1 LLGPRS
7 WPTSYRGPL
16 AIHAAKAFPGW
27 ACELCLT
34 SPFFEA
40 LTEGRG
46 AVQALRLPLGKVVA
60 VAELVDVGR
69 ISSPEALGYVLGA
82 NEVTLATT
90 PGAGTPG
97 SWTTSDRCPS
107 QSRRAARR
115 ASGGGMHRLSSRP
128 PEVVSG
134 EHRDPRRGC
143 RPAPGHLCHAAPQR
157 RPGCRVGGDRTR
169 PGHGA
174 HPLLPA
180 GPR

>member
-1 LLGPRS
+1 MLGARS

-46 AVQALRLPLGKVVA
+46 AVQALRLPRGKVVA

-69 ISSPEALGYVLGA
+69 ISSPESLGYVLGA

-90 PGAGTPG
+90 PGPVRLGPG
-97 SWTTSDRCPS
+97 QRPAAA
-107 QSRRAARR
+107 RADPGARR
-115 ASGGGMHRLSSRP
+115 AEPL
-128 PEVVSG
+128 VV
-134 EHRDPRRGC
+134 GC
-143 RPAPGHLCHAAPQR
+143 TG
-157 RPGCRVGGDRTR
+157 
-169 PGHGA
+169 
-174 HPLLPA
+174 
-180 GPR
+180 

>member
-60 VAELVDVGR
+60 VAPEIRPTWGVPTVATAVG
-69 ISSPEALGYVLGA
+69 
-82 NEVTLATT
+82 VTCPPVRSVVATSLT
-90 PGAGTPG
+90 PGLSTWPSSATRSIRWPRPPG
-97 SWTTSDRCPS
+97 SRSETR
-107 QSRRAARR
+107 
-115 ASGGGMHRLSSRP
+115 H
-128 PEVVSG
+128 E
-134 EHRDPRRGC
+134 RDDPPRRVG
-143 RPAPGHLCHAAPQR
+143 PEHPGDQPSPR
-157 RPGCRVGGDRTR
+157 S
-169 PGHGA
+169 
-174 HPLLPA
+174 
-180 GPR
+180 GP

>member
-1 LLGPRS
+1 MLGTRS

-16 AIHAAKAFPGW
+16 AIHPAKAFPGW

-46 AVQALRLPLGKVVA
+46 AVQALRLPRGKVVA

-69 ISSPEALGYVLGA
+69 ISSPESLGYVLGA

-97 SWTTSDRCPS
+97 SLDNVRPLPEPIPGRGA
-107 QSRRAARR
+107 QSLWWWDAPAEL
-115 ASGGGMHRLSSRP
+115 APAGGGVR
-128 PEVVSG
+128 
-134 EHRDPRRGC
+134 
-143 RPAPGHLCHAAPQR
+143 
-157 RPGCRVGGDRTR
+157 
-169 PGHGA
+169 
-174 HPLLPA
+174 
-180 GPR
+180 